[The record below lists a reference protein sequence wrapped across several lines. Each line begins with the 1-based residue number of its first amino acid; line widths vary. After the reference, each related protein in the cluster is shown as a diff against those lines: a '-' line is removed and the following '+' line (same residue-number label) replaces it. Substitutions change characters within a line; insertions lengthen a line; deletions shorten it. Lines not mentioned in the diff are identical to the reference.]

1 MLDVNRVPNIK
12 FNTAKVLQSMIPIV
26 DSTVSSTLPGI
37 INYFLV
43 LWYSLAGP
51 GTLILT
57 ITVSDSS
64 LIPGKKC
71 IPIEARV
78 VR

>member
-1 MLDVNRVPNIK
+1 
-12 FNTAKVLQSMIPIV
+12 
-26 DSTVSSTLPGI
+26 
-37 INYFLV
+37 
-43 LWYSLAGP
+43 
-51 GTLILT
+51 LILT